1 MTTMT
6 LTFDLR
12 EESFQARAAANASRL
27 AGALGEI
34 DNIASYALK
43 HDGDSIKAL
52 EEIRAR
58 VREAM
63 VVVRQ

>member
-6 LTFDLR
+6 LTFDLQ
-12 EESFQARAAANASRL
+12 EESFEARAAANASRL

-34 DNIASYALK
+34 DNIARQTLK
-43 HDGDSIKAL
+43 HGGDSIKAL

-58 VREAM
+58 VSDAM
-63 VVVRQ
+63 AGVLE